1 MKKVHWG
8 SEKSS
13 PGGEESSPNNIDNNI
28 VNKLDIYIPVLDY
41 LNKVLGTK
49 YKATSDKTRK
59 LIDARVKEGFTQ
71 EDFYKVIDNKVK
83 DWKGTDMEKYLR
95 PETLFGTK
103 FESYLNAV
111 VSKPKPKNA
120 FNDFSQRE
128 YDYNDLQ
135 RRLGV

>member
-1 MKKVHWG
+1 MNRVVFNRYKTVRKFTGGEESSLGVVKKVHQ
-8 SEKSS
+8 
-13 PGGEESSPNNIDNNI
+13 GGEESSPNNIDNNI

-83 DWKGTDMEKYLR
+83 DWKGTDMEKYLDLR
-95 PETLFGTK
+95 PY
-103 FESYLNAV
+103 SVRSLN
-111 VSKPKPKNA
+111 PI
-120 FNDFSQRE
+120 
-128 YDYNDLQ
+128 
-135 RRLGV
+135 